1 MKMFSTLY
9 KSMSQISTLLKSL
22 LQASEKQKSS
32 ENSPS
37 PPTKLLKAEQNYL
50 KFSNSYKNSKMPT
63 TSPKLEKT
71 SQYSLPTTWPPLH
84 QQVSKSQDLSLD
96 WASFDDLW
104 AVYEKVTS
112 GSSSLGQKQV
122 KQPSLPAKFP
132 TLSTR
137 FLNRTR

>member
-22 LQASEKQKSS
+22 LQASEDQKHFVNYQSQ
-32 ENSPS
+32 
-37 PPTKLLKAEQNYL
+37 PTKSLKAEQNYL

-63 TSPKLEKT
+63 PKPTSPKT
-71 SQYSLPTTWPPLH
+71 SHYLSPTTLNNWQIP
-84 QQVSKSQDLSLD
+84 VYKNQDLNFDWDSLD
-96 WASFDDLW
+96 DLLDHY
-104 AVYEKVTS
+104 VKVILD
-112 GSSSLGQKQV
+112 SSSLGQKQV
-122 KQPSLPAKFP
+122 KQPSLPVKSP